1 MIEIKNISKT
11 FGKNNILNDISLNI
25 IEGDSIAV
33 IGQSG
38 VGKSVF
44 LKHINGLIKP
54 NSGTV
59 HIDKVDI
66 NSLSFKKKQNLRKNM
81 SMVFQF
87 GALFDSLTIKD
98 NILIALNNLTTLSL
112 EDKNLRVKEVLEQV
126 NLVDI
131 EDLYPHDISGGMR
144 KRVGVARAI
153 AIKPKYILYDEP
165 TTGLDPIT
173 TDKINSLIKKVRKE
187 EKNTSVIVTHEMKIV
202 NEVANKVVMLYN
214 GKIIFEGSPD
224 EINSSNDN
232 YIKYFIS
239 GKRD

>member
-1 MIEIKNISKT
+1 MIEIKNISKS
-11 FGKNNILNDISLNI
+11 FSEKNILNDVSLNI
-25 IEGDSIAV
+25 VEGDSVAV

-59 HIDKVDI
+59 LIDNVDI

-81 SMVFQF
+81 AMVFQF

-98 NILIALNNLTTLSL
+98 NILIALNNLTTLSMK
-112 EDKNLRVKEVLEQV
+112 DKNLRVKEVLEQV
-126 NLVDI
+126 NLIDI
-131 EDLYPHDISGGMR
+131 EELYPHDISGGMR

-173 TDKINSLIKKVRKE
+173 TDKINL
-187 EKNTSVIVTHEMKIV
+187 
-202 NEVANKVVMLYN
+202 
-214 GKIIFEGSPD
+214 FP
-224 EINSSNDN
+224 
-232 YIKYFIS
+232 
-239 GKRD
+239 